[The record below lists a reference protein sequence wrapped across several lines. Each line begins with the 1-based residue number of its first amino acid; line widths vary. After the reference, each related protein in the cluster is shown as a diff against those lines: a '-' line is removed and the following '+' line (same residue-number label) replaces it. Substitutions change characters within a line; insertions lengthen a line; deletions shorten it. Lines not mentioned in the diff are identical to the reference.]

1 VLENVHIGSDLNIR
15 DFRFPV
21 QYVIRPDH
29 NFRGYAGRIVA
40 GAISPGEEIVVLPSG
55 ITSKVKSVTTMD
67 GDLEEARAPQSV
79 VLTLEDE
86 IDISRGDMIL
96 RRHNLPLVERN
107 IDAIICWM
115 GNEPLEVGKNYFI
128 KHTTRTVNA
137 YISKLAYM
145 FDVNTLHRTDATEHN
160 LFCELLTTPHHTDVK
175 TLMLNEI
182 GRAEFKLT
190 QPIMFDQYNKNRE
203 TGSFII
209 IDPDTNF
216 TVGAGMIRGAVRS
229 IEETIHAEEKVNG
242 EEELPVHVE
251 MERAAIALPEREER
265 YKHKTAVIWFTG
277 LSGSGKSTIAKSLER
292 LLFGTGIHTALLD
305 WDKLRHGLCKDLS
318 FSDEDRIENIRRVGE
333 VASVFYEHGSVV
345 LCTFISPLR
354 CQRDQ
359 VKALI
364 PEGRFFEVFVR
375 CSLKTCIQRDPRG
388 LYKKTMNGEIP
399 QFTGINAPY
408 EEPLNPDII
417 LDTEHKSIEDNLKA
431 MLDLLKSRGIIRK

>member
-1 VLENVHIGSDLNIR
+1 
-15 DFRFPV
+15 V
-21 QYVIRPDH
+21 QYVIRPDL
-29 NFRGYAGRIVA
+29 NFRGYAGRVVA
-40 GAISPGEEIVVLPSG
+40 GTISPGEEIVVLPSG
-55 ITSKVKSVTTMD
+55 MTSKIKTITTMD
-67 GDLEEARAPQSV
+67 GELEEARAPQSV

-86 IDISRGDMIL
+86 VDISRGDMIV
-96 RRHNLPLVERN
+96 RRHNFPLVERN

-115 GNEPLEVGKNYFI
+115 GNDPLKVSKNYFI
-128 KHTTRTVNA
+128 KHTTRMING
-137 YISKLAYM
+137 YISELIYM

-160 LFCELLTTPHHTDVK
+160 LFCELLTTPHHTDVN

-182 GRAEFKLT
+182 GRAEIKLT

-229 IEETIHAEEKVNG
+229 IEETIHVEEKVDV

-277 LSGSGKSTIAKSLER
+277 LSGSGKSTVAQSLER
-292 LLFGTGIHTALLD
+292 LLFATGIHTALLD
-305 WDKLRHGLCKDLS
+305 WDKLRHGLCKDLG
-318 FSDEDRIENIRRVGE
+318 FSDQDRIENIRRAGE
-333 VASVFYEHGSVV
+333 VARVFYEHGSVV
-345 LCTFISPLR
+345 LCTFVSPLR

-375 CSLKTCIQRDPRG
+375 CSLQTCIQRDPRG
-388 LYKKTMNGEIP
+388 LYKKAIAGELS
-399 QFTGINAPY
+399 QLTGIDSPY
-408 EEPLNPDII
+408 EEPLNPDIV
-417 LDTEHKSIEDNLKA
+417 LDTEHKPIEDNLKA